1 MVMRAGSRE
10 SVVDGG
16 FSMKRTRLSLFL
28 SILLGG
34 VSALSFGQG
43 ARRREPPAP
52 ADAATVESIVAAY
65 YSAMSHAPGKAPDFE
80 RLRGIVLY
88 VGMIVPP
95 KTAAENFS
103 VSDVDALADRYEKGK
118 EPTATGLLERE
129 VARRIDCFGTVC
141 HVFSTYEA
149 RHTEAD
155 AKPFERGIRSMQI
168 LRDGKRWWIAS
179 VTWDV
184 ERPDNPIPAQYLE
197 H

>member
-1 MVMRAGSRE
+1 MRRIA
-10 SVVDGG
+10 
-16 FSMKRTRLSLFL
+16 RLLFL
-28 SILLGG
+28 SLL
-34 VSALSFGQG
+34 VG
-43 ARRREPPAP
+43 AVPVPSPAQSSRRREPPAP

-65 YSAMSHAPGKAPDFE
+65 YSAMSHGPGKPPDFE

-95 KTAAENFS
+95 KTSSENFT
-103 VSDVDALADRYEKGK
+103 VSDVDALADRYQKGSGK
-118 EPTATGLLERE
+118 DSATGLIERE

-149 RHTEAD
+149 RHTESD
-155 AKPFERGIRSMQI
+155 ARPFERGIRSMQL

-184 ERPDNPIPAQYLE
+184 EKPDNPIPAQYLE

>member
-1 MVMRAGSRE
+1 MRQIG
-10 SVVDGG
+10 
-16 FSMKRTRLSLFL
+16 RLLFL
-28 SILLGG
+28 SLLLG
-34 VSALSFGQG
+34 VAAESSPAQSS
-43 ARRREPPAP
+43 RRREPPAP
-52 ADAATVESIVAAY
+52 ADAASVESIVAAY
-65 YSAMSHAPGKAPDFE
+65 YSAMSHAPGKPPDFE

-95 KTAAENFS
+95 KTAAENFT
-103 VSDVDALADRYEKGK
+103 VSDVDALADRYQKGK
-118 EPTATGLLERE
+118 ESSATGLLERE

-155 AKPFERGIRSMQI
+155 ARPFERGIRSMQL

-184 ERPDNPIPAQYLE
+184 ERPDNPIPAQYLSN
-197 H
+197 